1 MPQAGHTTRMLVS
14 LAFLVA
20 GCDSGD
26 GVAND
31 PPAPPVQE
39 PPIPQ
44 PPVPEPPVQI
54 KGLDARPS
62 NTTCIAPERATGSV
76 TIGTQRAFPN
86 LRLSDPVTR
95 VQLNPI
101 AALQAPGDAS
111 RWFVA
116 GRLGVVRVFDNKE
129 DVTAA
134 SLFVDIGPRVDSSC
148 SECGLIGM
156 AFHPDFPRT
165 PRVYLTYTSMQ
176 HTVRGPD
183 THLSEFTSPDGGL
196 TLNPNSE
203 RVILTIPK
211 VGVNHHGGHIAF
223 GRDGLLYFGMGDG
236 NSYRLDNA
244 QNTKTLLGK
253 FIRIDIRGTTG
264 TALYQIPP
272 DNPFAASTAFCNVN
286 G

>member
-1 MPQAGHTTRMLVS
+1 MPQARHTTRMLVS

-20 GCDSGD
+20 GCDSGND
-26 GVAND
+26 VAKD
-31 PPAPPVQE
+31 PSPPPATEPPPAPV
-39 PPIPQ
+39 PPGQ
-44 PPVPEPPVQI
+44 ST
-54 KGLDARPS
+54 GLDARPS

-95 VQLNPI
+95 AQLNPI
-101 AALQAPGDAS
+101 AMLQAPGDAS

-116 GRLGVVRVFDNKE
+116 GRFGVVRVFDNNE
-129 DVTAA
+129 GVTAA

-176 HTVRGPD
+176 HTLRGPD

-196 TLNPNSE
+196 TLNPDSE
-203 RVILTIPK
+203 RVIITIPK

-223 GRDGLLYFGMGDG
+223 GPDGMLYFAHG
-236 NSYRLDNA
+236 
-244 QNTKTLLGK
+244 
-253 FIRIDIRGTTG
+253 
-264 TALYQIPP
+264 
-272 DNPFAASTAFCNVN
+272 
-286 G
+286 